1 MKPIWI
7 IVALLAGS
15 FLPIQAGLNARLG
28 KAIESPIQASL
39 VSFIVGGL
47 ALLSYI
53 LIARQQVSLVGL
65 KSAPVYLY
73 VGGVLGAFTIT
84 GIVLAFPK
92 IGAAMTF
99 GLVVTGQMVISVL
112 LDQFNILVS
121 QQQSINTW
129 KVFGI
134 ALIVTGVIVIR
145 KF

>member
-92 IGAAMTF
+92 IGPAMTF